1 MLYLIFKGFCF
12 FVTST
17 FYSMYNQSSKVVSWV
32 DEMNL
37 LGTGLYF
44 IAIIKNIT
52 KMYEDFYLS
61 SLDTFAWYS
70 GTQFQN

>member
-1 MLYLIFKGFCF
+1 MRYLIFKGFCF
-12 FVTST
+12 FETST

-37 LGTGLYF
+37 LGPGLYF

-52 KMYEDFYLS
+52 KMYEDFYLWI
-61 SLDTFAWYS
+61 LLL
-70 GTQFQN
+70 GTLVHNFKTN

>member
-1 MLYLIFKGFCF
+1 MRYLLFKGFCF

-52 KMYEDFYLS
+52 KMYEDFYLWI
-61 SLDTFAWYS
+61 LLL
-70 GTQFQN
+70 GTLVHNFKTN